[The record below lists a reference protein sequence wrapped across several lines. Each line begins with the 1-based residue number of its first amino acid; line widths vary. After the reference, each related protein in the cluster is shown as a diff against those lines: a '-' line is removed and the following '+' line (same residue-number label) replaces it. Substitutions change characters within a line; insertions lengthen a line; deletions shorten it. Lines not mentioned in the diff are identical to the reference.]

1 MAPLVSVGHSERS
14 GVAWVDTDAGG
25 RIHFTA
31 AFRWAEA
38 AETGLMRKLGL
49 LGRWGSY
56 PRRHVE
62 AEFHKVLVFE
72 DEIETRIRV
81 ERVGRTSITYA
92 WQIAKDGD
100 VYIEGRH
107 TAVLVDADGR
117 PELLSDEMRAALEGA
132 AVNPSSTSPS

>member
-1 MAPLVSVGHSERS
+1 MTAQHTEHLRI
-14 GVAWVDTDAGG
+14 AWVDTDAGG

-38 AETGLMRKLGL
+38 AETGLARKLGV

-62 AEFHKVLVFE
+62 AEFLKVLVFE
-72 DEIETRIRV
+72 DEIEVRLRV

-92 WQIAKDGD
+92 WEIVKDGEPY
-100 VYIEGRH
+100 VVGNH
-107 TAVLVDADGR
+107 TVVLVDEEGR
-117 PELLSDEMRAALEGA
+117 PEPLPDDVRAALSA
-132 AVNPSSTSPS
+132 

>member
-1 MAPLVSVGHSERS
+1 MTAEHTERLR
-14 GVAWVDTDAGG
+14 VAWVDTDAGG

-38 AETGLMRKLGL
+38 AETGLARQLGL

-62 AEFHKVLVFE
+62 AEFLRVLVFE
-72 DEIETRIRV
+72 DEIEVRLRV

-92 WQIAKDGD
+92 WEIAKDGEPY
-100 VYIEGRH
+100 VVGNH
-107 TAVLVDADGR
+107 TVVFVDDEGR
-117 PELLSDEMRAALEGA
+117 PEPLADDVRAALGE
-132 AVNPSSTSPS
+132 